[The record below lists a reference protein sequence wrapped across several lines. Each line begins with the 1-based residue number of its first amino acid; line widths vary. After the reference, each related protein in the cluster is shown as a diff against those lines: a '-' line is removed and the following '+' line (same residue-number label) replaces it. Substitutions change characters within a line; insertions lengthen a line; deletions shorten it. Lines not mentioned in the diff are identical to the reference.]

1 MLGIVEHQGGRWYYS
16 NGTGAENLQL
26 CTTANIQAFAMCKD
40 KIIKDFVNITAQLVS
55 ALKATKNATK
65 IDLLRDDFWC
75 VSAAFKIQ
83 LLGTCVNPCRTQQTQ
98 AQLNQ
103 MYSQAGQENA
113 IQFCETGMN
122 VTNTASPGF
131 NDILNLETILSN
143 KNCPQKC
150 ADLVNSGLNAR
161 LLGFQAAQASSGIV
175 HSISILLTT
184 FLFFVTTSL
193 AFT

>member
-1 MLGIVEHQGGRWYYS
+1 MLGMVEHQGGRWYYA

-26 CTTANIQAFAMCKD
+26 CTAANIQAFAMCKE
-40 KIIKDFVNITAQLVS
+40 KIIKDFVNITVQLVS
-55 ALKATKNATK
+55 ALSATTSNTTR
-65 IDLLRDDFWC
+65 DLLRNDFWC
-75 VSAAFKIQ
+75 VTAAFKIQ

-103 MYSQAGQENA
+103 MFSQAGQENA

-131 NDILNLETILSN
+131 NDILNLETILNN

-161 LLGFQAAQASSGIV
+161 LLGFQASQASSGIV
-175 HSISILLTT
+175 PSLSILLTT
-184 FLFFVTTSL
+184 FLMLVATSL
-193 AFT
+193 AFS